1 MVAVW
6 GGYVFVLNLIGAHA
20 GLLFLF
26 GRYSTKVYRAYTA
39 FYIFGTALA
48 IQIPVVGMTPLKSLE
63 QLGPGVVFLGFQVIE
78 FVESIKR
85 RRGLSNSETWKLRIK
100 VFCIAF
106 VMFVAAVLLL
116 NSYDYFG
123 PISSRVRA
131 LFVKHT
137 KTGNPLVDSVA
148 EHQPAQK
155 GTYSQYLGLTAKF
168 APLGFLMVAFRF
180 FHDSSSFLL
189 VYGLATYYF
198 SFKMVRLILL
208 TAPVASVLAGMF
220 LGRIMSIFFYN
231 IFGFVPSLFHI
242 MELDKDEN
250 VEEKNAADRNKKSS
264 KNKKKKTS
272 VGEKVV
278 INKGILSKI
287 IAHRSTPFMMI
298 FGLLG
303 GYAFKEQML
312 PAGKSFYL
320 DSFHLSKQ
328 LSNPSIMMKGQ
339 LKSGQEVIIDD
350 YREW

>member
-1 MVAVW
+1 M
-6 GGYVFVLNLIGAHA
+6 FVLNLIGVHA

-26 GRYSTKVYRAYTA
+26 GRYSTKLYRAYTA
-39 FYIFGTALA
+39 FYLVGTVLA
-48 IQIPVVGMTPLKSLE
+48 IQIPVVGMAPLKSLE

-78 FVESIKR
+78 FIESTKR
-85 RRGLSNSETWKLRIK
+85 RRGLNKNETWKLRIQ
-100 VFCIAF
+100 VFSIALL
-106 VMFVAAVLLL
+106 VFVAAVLYL

-155 GTYSQYLGLTAKF
+155 GTYSQYLGLTASF
-168 APLGFLMVAFRF
+168 VPYGFLMVAFRY

-220 LGRIMSIFFYN
+220 LGRIISIFLYN
-231 IFGFVPSLFHI
+231 IVGFVPSLFHV
-242 MELDKDEN
+242 MEFDDEDN
-250 VEEKNAADRNKKSS
+250 VDTKSDTADRIKKSS
-264 KNKKKKTS
+264 TKSKKKKSS
-272 VGEKVV
+272 VADKDDD
-278 INKGILSKI
+278 KKSFLSI
-287 IAHRSTPFMMI
+287 IISHRSTPFMIM

-303 GYAFKEQML
+303 GYIFKAIMV
-312 PAGKSFYL
+312 PTAKSFYL
-320 DSFHLSKQ
+320 DSYNLSKQ

-339 LKSGQEVIIDD
+339 LKSGEEVIIDD